1 MKKFFKLVSILMVL
15 LMALSMMAACG
26 SKEEAT
32 TEESK
37 EETTEEDALGAPEVT
52 TVKWNSGTSK
62 NVLITIAN
70 EKGYFE
76 DEGITIEE
84 VPADENNSAMA
95 CLLQVRS
102 MSFPTPEHPIRS
114 IRSHRALT

>member
-62 NVLITIAN
+62 NVLITIATDVPDMTN
-70 EKGYFE
+70 ELL
-76 DEGITIEE
+76 
-84 VPADENNSAMA
+84 SATQTVNK
-95 CLLQVRS
+95 CLVINQTSLRPQRK
-102 MSFPTPEHPIRS
+102 
-114 IRSHRALT
+114 